1 MRRAGPVLPRTPLGA
16 VVGKELRL
24 YSRSVLRSVMLMIA
38 FLVGVLVAVVPGFSG
53 KTSSRPSGGLLFTVI
68 AAACFTNLY
77 GDDGSSLWLT
87 LMVPGAERADLRG
100 RQWAWFLVVG
110 PAGLLGWGC
119 P

>member
-1 MRRAGPVLPRTPLGA
+1 
-16 VVGKELRL
+16 
-24 YSRSVLRSVMLMIA
+24 MIA

-53 KTSSRPSGGLLFTVI
+53 KTSSRPFGGLLFTVI

-77 GDDGSSLWLT
+77 G
-87 LMVPGAERADLRG
+87 E
-100 RQWAWFLVVG
+100 AWFLVVG